1 MSQEIT
7 AARKASSKAPG
18 SGKFSTT
25 HQPLTVHETHPLRPR
40 RRSGPQLREVL
51 HEAVLVPAEGNNIYA
66 LNVTGAE
73 IWKMCDG
80 RHSLLEMH
88 EALCQR
94 FEGDRVQIMAD
105 VAAAL
110 FRFHALD
117 LLEPRSLSEPHLS
130 GKGTIVL
137 APPENSEP
145 RVFIVHGIE
154 DLVHFHWQLAI
165 MFESLVGQLP
175 EGWEIKVVVCNNHRP
190 ISAELQHILD
200 TYGVEYFTG
209 ENHAD
214 NHHMDFAGGGDRYV
228 PINRVEALNVMS
240 GHVGPRDVVCL
251 MDTDIFLY
259 GNLQRE
265 LFPRHNAMASNWII
279 AQERFFQFST
289 QDTKGLALPKLLEA
303 LGVEQEFKPGGV
315 MVFLTGETLQQND
328 RKVVRDCFR
337 FLQILYLAG
346 KILDLPDHGI
356 WVAEMACFAMA
367 MYPNGIDYE
376 LLDIEQFAVQEQYAD
391 ELPEGTFYHYYT
403 DMNDA
408 GSKGPFFESQWHKQL
423 FSRQNFLKADI
434 DSFLA
439 VARGKAERQF
449 MTLAKHAR
457 DRLYGKQDG
466 KLHEPH

>member
-1 MSQEIT
+1 MSRENT
-7 AARKASSKAPG
+7 AARKANAKAPG
-18 SGKFSTT
+18 SGKFSTHKKT
-25 HQPLTVHETHPLRPR
+25 QNPTESYPLRPR
-40 RRSGPQLREVL
+40 RRGGPELREVL
-51 HEAVLVPAEGNNIYA
+51 NEAVLVPAQGKNIYA

-88 EALCQR
+88 AALCDR
-94 FEGDRVQIMAD
+94 FEGDSVEIMAD

-117 LLEPRSLSEPHLS
+117 LLEPKSLSDPRLAS
-130 GKGTIVL
+130 SKGAIVL
-137 APPENSEP
+137 APQQATDP
-145 RVFIVHGIE
+145 RVHIVHGIE
-154 DLVHFHWQLAI
+154 DLPQFHWQLAI

-175 EGWEIKVVVCNNHRP
+175 EGWEIKVVVCNNHRA
-190 ISAELQHILD
+190 ISTELQQVFN
-200 TYGVEYFTG
+200 TYGVEHFTG

-214 NHHMDFAGGGDRYV
+214 NHHLDIAGGGDRYV
-228 PINRVEALNVMS
+228 PINRVEALNIIS
-240 GHVGPRDVVCL
+240 NHVCPEDIVCL

-265 LFPRHNAMASNWII
+265 LFPLHNAMASNWII

-303 LGVEQEFKPGGV
+303 LGVEKEFKPGGV

-346 KILDLPDHGI
+346 KILELPDHGI

-376 LLDIEQFAVQEQYAD
+376 LLNIEQFAVQEQHAN
-391 ELPEGTFYHYYT
+391 ELPEGTFFHYYT
-403 DMNDA
+403 DINDT

-423 FSRQNFLKADI
+423 FNRQNFLKADI
-434 DSFLA
+434 DSFLD
-439 VARGKAERQF
+439 VAKGKAEVRF
-449 MTLAKHAR
+449 MTLAKQAR
-457 DRLYGKQDG
+457 DRLYGK
-466 KLHEPH
+466 PHAQL

>member
-1 MSQEIT
+1 MSRENA

-18 SGKFSTT
+18 SSRSSTT
-25 HQPLTVHETHPLRPR
+25 LKTQTPHEIHPLRPR
-40 RRSGPQLREVL
+40 RRSGPELREVL
-51 HEAVLVPAEGNNIYA
+51 NEAVLVPPEGNNIYA

-88 EALCQR
+88 AALCER
-94 FEGDRVQIMAD
+94 FEGDSVEIMAD

-117 LLEPRSLSEPHLS
+117 LLEPRSLSDPRLAS
-130 GKGTIVL
+130 SKGTIIL
-137 APPENSEP
+137 APQPASDP
-145 RVFIVHGIE
+145 RVYIVHGIE
-154 DLVHFHWQLAI
+154 DLPHFHWQLAI

-175 EGWEIKVVVCNNHRP
+175 EGWEVKVVVCNNHRA
-190 ISAELQHILD
+190 ISPELQHIFD
-200 TYGVEYFTG
+200 TYGVGHYTG

-228 PINRVEALNVMS
+228 PINRVEALNIIS
-240 GHVGPRDVVCL
+240 NHVGPEDIVCL

-289 QDTKGLALPKLLEA
+289 KDTKGLALPKLLEA
-303 LGVEQEFKPGGV
+303 MGIEQEFKPGGV

-346 KILDLPDHGI
+346 KILELPDHGI

-376 LLDIEQFAVQEQYAD
+376 LLNIEQFAVQEQHAD
-391 ELPEGTFYHYYT
+391 ELPEGTFFHYYT
-403 DMNDA
+403 DINDA

-423 FSRQNFLKADI
+423 FNRQNFLKADI
-434 DSFLA
+434 DSFLE
-439 VARGKAERQF
+439 VARGKAEVRF
-449 MTLAKHAR
+449 MTLAKQAR
-457 DRLYGKQDG
+457 DRLYGK
-466 KLHEPH
+466 PHASH